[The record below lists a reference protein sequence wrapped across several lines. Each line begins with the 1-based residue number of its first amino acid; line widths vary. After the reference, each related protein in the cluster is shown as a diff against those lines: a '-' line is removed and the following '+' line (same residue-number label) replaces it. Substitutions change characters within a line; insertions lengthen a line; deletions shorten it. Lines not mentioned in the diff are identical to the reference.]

1 MTVLCIQLFLLFVS
15 AVCLEP
21 HISDKL
27 MTRIFGNYENA
38 VTLIIGIQATALIVH
53 FIILNPS

>member
-1 MTVLCIQLFLLFVS
+1 MTVLCVQLFLLFVS

-27 MTRIFGNYENA
+27 MTRLFGNYENA
-38 VTLIIGIQATALIVH
+38 VACIIGIQATALIIN
-53 FIILNPS
+53 FIIVNPS